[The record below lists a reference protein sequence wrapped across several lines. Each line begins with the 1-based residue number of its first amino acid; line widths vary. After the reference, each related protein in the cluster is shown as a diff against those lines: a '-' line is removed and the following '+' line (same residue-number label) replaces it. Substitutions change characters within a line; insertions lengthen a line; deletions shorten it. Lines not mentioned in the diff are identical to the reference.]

1 MTAHATRRRS
11 ASALSLAAA
20 LWLAVAAFAAAPGAF
35 AAEPAHYL
43 QLDPHWVG
51 EPYQWQL
58 EDGTVLQRGVTDER
72 ARAAVSAR
80 PGQERYA
87 LETLAMRSPV
97 RIAAE
102 CWKRPQARFDACI
115 ERGEAGPSR
124 ARQHAEADS
133 DRALDEN
140 LRRRSARAA
149 WTGLDERT
157 VAQRLRRALDAQA
170 AWDASAQARQAPAR
184 LDCATAGAGLPPL
197 ADAGQRRFRAALD
210 AGARTPA
217 GEAEL
222 IAAARLGHWRAAAAL
237 AKLALYDD
245 DWESAQTLAAW
256 LLERGAPAGYNALAR
271 SLDVAGSYEH
281 GRATPGERDLVARLR
296 RRAALS
302 GDPGAQMDLADEL
315 EASDPAGA
323 QRLRDCARQRFPDID
338 G

>member
-1 MTAHATRRRS
+1 MIAAPPHCRTAP
-11 ASALSLAAA
+11 ALAAMLWLAAA
-20 LWLAVAAFAAAPGAF
+20 LSPATAG

-58 EDGTVLQRGVTDER
+58 EDGTVLQRGVADEH
-72 ARAAVSAR
+72 ARAAVAAR

-87 LETLAMRSPV
+87 LETLALRYPV
-97 RIAAE
+97 RIAAA
-102 CWKRPQARFDACI
+102 CWKLSQKRFDACI

-124 ARQHAEADS
+124 ARRQADAES
-133 DRALDEN
+133 DRALEQN
-140 LRRRSARAA
+140 LSRRRERAA
-149 WTGLDERT
+149 WTGLDGAA
-157 VAQRLRRALDAQA
+157 VAARLRGALDAQA
-170 AWDASAQARQAPAR
+170 AWDATAQARQAPAR
-184 LDCATAGAGLPPL
+184 LDCGQAGAGVPPL
-197 ADAGQRRFRAALD
+197 ADAGERRFRAALA

-217 GEAEL
+217 GETEL
-222 IAAARLGHWRAAAAL
+222 IAAARLGHWRAAATL

-245 DWESAQTLAAW
+245 DWESAQAIAAW

-271 SLDVAGSYEH
+271 SLEAAGSSED
-281 GRATPGERDLVARLR
+281 GRATPGQRDLVARLR
-296 RRAALS
+296 RRAAFG

-315 EASDPAGA
+315 EASDPAGT